1 MKEVGTQ
8 KDFVT
13 WGFIDNSNTTK
24 CLKDILRIMGQVLVD
39 FIRDGIK
46 IEKPYTININI
57 LSSGQN
63 PLIHKNYDD
72 TFILETK

>member
-46 IEKPYTININI
+46 LKNHI
-57 LSSGQN
+57 L
-63 PLIHKNYDD
+63 
-72 TFILETK
+72 